1 MPYVVMAYVVMAYV
15 VMAMACIVMAAS
27 RSPLRHA
34 QITSS
39 GKVVMAYVV
48 MTPRDCPLR
57 ACAAG
62 HAVPGRH
69 RI

>member
-1 MPYVVMAYVVMAYV
+1 MPYVVMAYVVITYV

-39 GKVVMAYVV
+39 GKVVMPDVVMAYVV
-48 MTPRDCPLR
+48 R
-57 ACAAG
+57 
-62 HAVPGRH
+62 
-69 RI
+69 